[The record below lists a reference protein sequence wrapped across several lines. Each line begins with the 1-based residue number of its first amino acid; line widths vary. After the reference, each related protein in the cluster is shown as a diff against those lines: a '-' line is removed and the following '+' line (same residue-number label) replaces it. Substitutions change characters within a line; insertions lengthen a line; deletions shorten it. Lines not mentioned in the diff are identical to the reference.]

1 MFVPARKEISA
12 ANVRGSGNIVT
23 EAGPSLL
30 SCSWMQK
37 EIHLKNKSHSR
48 QGFTLIELLVVIA
61 IIAILAAI
69 LFPVFAQAREKA
81 RQTSCVSN
89 MKQIGVSLLMY
100 SQDYDENMVN
110 HYYGAFNAG
119 SRSNPN
125 DASIPG
131 AQQCSM
137 WMDVVQPYVKN
148 IQIFNCPSQSVY
160 LDPMKIRSGNQVLPF
175 GKYLATSDIPAGTFT
190 RLNGSYAINDAYWG
204 LINNGLVGSPP
215 VSNASPP
222 STWSIAKL
230 EVPASTIWVVEGSG
244 YFSVSGA
251 STQNESGQF
260 AYTAPKLETWNGL
273 PKLGNLVARH
283 SGVANTLFCDGHAKA
298 FPITS
303 LVSKQTDDTKNGK
316 TQGLNVLS
324 PFTVEADP
332 D

>member
-1 MFVPARKEISA
+1 MSY
-12 ANVRGSGNIVT
+12 
-23 EAGPSLL
+23 
-30 SCSWMQK
+30 
-37 EIHLKNKSHSR
+37 KSRSR

-81 RQTSCVSN
+81 RQASCISN

-110 HYYGAFNAG
+110 HYYGAFKAG
-119 SRSNPN
+119 SRSNPA
-125 DASIPG
+125 DTSIPG
-131 AQQCSM
+131 NLQCSM
-137 WMDVVQPYVKN
+137 WMDVIQPYIKN
-148 IQIFNCPSQSVY
+148 IQVFNCPSQAAY
-160 LDPMKIRSGNQVLPF
+160 LDPATIRSGDQVLPF
-175 GKYLATSDIPAGTFT
+175 GKYILPSQIPTGTYT

-222 STWSIAKL
+222 STWLISKL
-230 EVPASTIWVVEGSG
+230 EVPASTIWVVDGSG

-260 AYTAPKLETWNGL
+260 AYTAPKVEMWNGL

-283 SGVANTLFCDGHAKA
+283 SGVSDTLFCDGHAKA
-298 FPITS
+298 FPLSS
-303 LVSKQTDDTKNGK
+303 LLSKQTDDTKNNK
-316 TQGLNVLS
+316 TDRKSV
-324 PFTVEADP
+324 V
-332 D
+332 